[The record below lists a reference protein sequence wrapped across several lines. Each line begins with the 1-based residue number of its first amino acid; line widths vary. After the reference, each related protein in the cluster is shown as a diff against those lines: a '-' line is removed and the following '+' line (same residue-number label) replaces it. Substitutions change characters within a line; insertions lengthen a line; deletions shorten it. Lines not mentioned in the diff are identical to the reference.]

1 MSVLLLTMGPQLGIT
16 ADLPVVGVGGAGV
29 IRFRAIGAVGPVK
42 WTLVDS
48 TLPAE
53 WDSALNPDGNAVTL
67 TTADAETAGT
77 FSVTVRAVD
86 SARIPVVRSF
96 DVRVMALPL
105 TISGTFP
112 DWEVDQTATG
122 ALTINGGVPP
132 YSGLA
137 ITSGALPA
145 GVSLSIVGN
154 QIVPSGSPSSIGAW
168 SATIEINDSI
178 STPATIALSGEVTA
192 ADTSLFAT
200 ILGLSP
206 WGYYRLNETG
216 TISTVSDSSGNG
228 NHGTAHTSALS
239 AVSPIVSGNTGAFGF
254 SGGPRINLPTYT
266 RGGDNAYTIMA
277 FIRTTSTS
285 IMSICSA
292 DGGVAGRAY
301 QLRLESYTSFLSHV
315 TISPS
320 TVTTRGTT
328 TLSDGNTHMVVAVYD
343 PTLPAASGRVK
354 LYVDGALHAVSTT
367 AITNSASSMPF
378 AIGSRNN
385 ADNREMFTGQ
395 MSDVAIF
402 TRALSSAEVSAIWD
416 ARNNL

>member
-1 MSVLLLTMGPQLGIT
+1 
-16 ADLPVVGVGGAGV
+16 VGGAGV
-29 IRFRAIGAVGPVK
+29 IRFRPIGAAGPVK

-67 TTADAETAGT
+67 TTSDAETVGT

-86 SARIPVVRSF
+86 NARIPVVRSF

-105 TISGTFP
+105 MISGAFP
-112 DWEVDQTATG
+112 EWEVGVPATG
-122 ALTINGGVPP
+122 ALTISGGTPP
-132 YSGLA
+132 YSGLS
-137 ITSGALPA
+137 ITSGALPS

-154 QIVPSGSPSSIGAW
+154 QIVPSGSPSSIGPW
-168 SATIEINDSI
+168 SATVGINDSI
-178 STPATIALSGEVTA
+178 ATPATIALSGEVT

-228 NHGTAHTSALS
+228 NHGTAQTSALS

-277 FIRTTSTS
+277 FIRTTSTN

-292 DGGVAGRAY
+292 HSGLAGRAY
-301 QLRLESYTSFLSHV
+301 QLRLESSTSYLAHY
-315 TISPS
+315 IIHPS
-320 TVTTRGTT
+320 TVGTT
-328 TLSDGNTHMVVAVYD
+328 GTTSLRDGNTHMVVAVYD

-367 AITNSASSMPF
+367 AITNSATYMPF
-378 AIGSRNN
+378 AIGSRSN
-385 ADNREMFTGQ
+385 AANQELFIGQ